1 MKGKKMTKEEVVE
14 KLDRLFLMLNKYPFS
29 ESIAD
34 AIDQHLEI
42 LSEFE
47 EGE

>member
-1 MKGKKMTKEEVVE
+1 MTKEEVIE

-29 ESIAD
+29 KPIAE
-34 AIDQHLEI
+34 AIDQHLEL